1 MTRSESQHFAR
12 RVCQYYENGGR
23 RRKSTT
29 VHHFEAEGKS
39 RKTIYNILAR
49 YEASGDANFRPIPG
63 RPVKVMTPKKVVKVE
78 KAFRKCPSLSIRL
91 ASRKLGLA
99 KSTLSYIKVKKLGI
113 TARTKKKAPKYVKDQ
128 EGRARRVVGRFLK
141 KPGRKCW

>member
-63 RPVKVMTPKKVVKVE
+63 RPVKVMTPKKVE